1 MSAQEVLSTA
11 PATREAS
18 DKCSWVLLFTV
29 VIVTSEP
36 ALILLKASCGWRRKV
51 NAVLGCM
58 IRQIPSSETGFLCSL
73 VTGPG
78 DWAFRKACPV
88 RTRQRKLEKF
98 SPEKTKLKRSIRW
111 YLPIIK
117 SYIKCHSPWRFS
129 LTMAPPKEGQLPIIS
144 SHSSY
149 TPPLQSITLE

>member
-11 PATREAS
+11 LPPKKHPINA
-18 DKCSWVLLFTV
+18 DGCCCLLWLL
-29 VIVTSEP
+29 SLLSQP
-36 ALILLKASCGWRRKV
+36 LILLKTSCGWRRKV

-58 IRQIPSSETGFLCSL
+58 IRQIPSSETGILCSP

-78 DWAFRKACPV
+78 DWAFQKACPV
-88 RTRQRKLEKF
+88 RTRQRKLKKF

-111 YLPIIK
+111 YLSIIK
-117 SYIKCHSPWRFS
+117 SYIKCHSPWKFS
-129 LTMAPPKEGQLPIIS
+129 LTMAPSKEGQLPIIS